1 MRAGDRSTLTI
12 DLDLDIGFFAEVLLG
27 RGDIR
32 RFDALED
39 DFLVDILVA
48 VDCVHNP
55 EQFAGIHRLS
65 LPRLESS

>member
-1 MRAGDRSTLTI
+1 MRPGDGSGLTI
-12 DLDLDIGFFAEVLLG
+12 DLDLHVGFFAEVLLG
-27 RGDIR
+27 RGDIL

-39 DFLVDILVA
+39 DLLVDILVA

-65 LPRLESS
+65 LPRPENP